1 MPVFQTTQFVK
12 ASPQECWSFFSNP
25 SNLSLITPPD
35 MEFRIYFPDPL
46 PPMYQ
51 GLIIRY
57 KVRPLFN
64 IPLDWITEI
73 THVQDG
79 VYFVDNQIKGP
90 FRLWHHQHFFKEVP
104 GGIEMRDIVNYELP
118 FGRLG
123 ELLSFGIVRKRVE
136 RIFEF
141 RRKVIR
147 EVWKGSE

>member
-1 MPVFQTTQFVK
+1 MPVFQTIQFVK

-35 MEFRIYFPDPL
+35 MDFQIYFPDPV

-73 THVQDG
+73 TQVEEG
-79 VYFVDNQIKGP
+79 SYFVDNQVKGP

-104 GGIEMRDIVNYELP
+104 GGIEMLDIVNYELP
-118 FGRLG
+118 LGRLG

-136 RIFEF
+136 RIFAF

>member
-35 MEFRIYFPDPL
+35 MDFRIYFPNPL

-64 IPLDWITEI
+64 IPLDWVTEI
-73 THVQDG
+73 SHVKEG
-79 VYFVDNQIKGP
+79 SYFVDTQIKGP
-90 FRLWHHQHFFKEVP
+90 FRLWHHQHFFREVP
-104 GGIEMRDIVNYELP
+104 GGIEMKDIVNYELP
-118 FGRLG
+118 FGWFG
-123 ELLSFGIVRKRVE
+123 ELLSFGIVRKRIE
-136 RIFEF
+136 RIFGF
-141 RRKVIR
+141 RRKIIR
-147 EVWKGSE
+147 EVWIGSE